1 LARVLL
7 IDDEPSLRELQA
19 LMLAEAGH
27 DVVEAGSG
35 AEGIEAARRERPDL
49 VVCDVN
55 MPGVDGYA
63 VLEALRAD
71 PQLSSTP
78 FLFLTGLGDW
88 HQVRAGMTSGA
99 DDYLTKPISPKDL
112 IAAVEARLLR
122 RVASQQETEERVQKI
137 RSSLAALL
145 PHELRTPLTAIL
157 GCARMLQGFHQE
169 MPPEQIG
176 EMATAILKAAQRLHR
191 TAENYILHAHLEMQ
205 RLAGDAQPGA
215 ALLAGRSGPGS
226 IREVARG
233 LAAEFGREA
242 DLSQELAE
250 LELPIAAAYLEKITT
265 ELVDNAFKFSE
276 PGTPV
281 RLSLQK
287 SDAAL
292 VFEVQDAGRG
302 MTSDQLREV
311 GAFRQFD
318 RDRFEQQGSGL
329 GLFLARRLVEGSRG
343 RLEVSSSIGQGTRVR
358 AVWPT

>member
-1 LARVLL
+1 MARILV
-7 IDDEPSLRELQA
+7 IDDEPSMREVQA
-19 LMLAEAGH
+19 IVLAEAGH
-27 DVVEAGSG
+27 EIVEAGSG
-35 AEGIEAARRERPDL
+35 AQGIEAAKRACPDL
-49 VVCDVN
+49 VICDVN
-55 MPGVDGYA
+55 MPDVDGYA

-78 FLFLTGLGDW
+78 FLFLTGLDEQ

-112 IAAVEARLLR
+112 IAAVDARLQR
-122 RVASQQETEERVQKI
+122 RVASQLEAEQRVQKI

-157 GCARMLQGFHQE
+157 GCARMLQEYHRE
-169 MPPEQIG
+169 MPPEQIA

-191 TAENYILHAHLEMQ
+191 TAENYILHAHLELQ

-215 ALLAGRSGPGS
+215 GSLAGRSGPGG
-226 IREVARG
+226 IREPARER
-233 LAAEFGREA
+233 AAESGREA
-242 DLSQELAE
+242 DLSLELGE
-250 LELPIAAAYLEKITT
+250 LELPIAPAYLEKIVI

-276 PGTPV
+276 PLTPV
-281 RLSLQK
+281 RLTLQK
-287 SDAAL
+287 ADATV
-292 VFEVQDAGRG
+292 VFEVQDSGRG
-302 MTSDQLREV
+302 MTPEQVREV

-329 GLFLARRLVEGSRG
+329 GLFLARRLVEGSGG
-343 RLEVSSSIGQGTRVR
+343 RLEVSSSPSQGTRVR